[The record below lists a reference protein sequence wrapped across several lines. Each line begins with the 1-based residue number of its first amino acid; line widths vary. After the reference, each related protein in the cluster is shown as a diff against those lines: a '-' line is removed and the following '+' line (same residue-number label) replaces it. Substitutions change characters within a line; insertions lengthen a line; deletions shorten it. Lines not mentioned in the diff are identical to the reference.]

1 MSLSVGYMKIGF
13 TAHIIEGVRNAI
25 TVSVQRMSGEMLSVV
40 YQILQF
46 MMECFI
52 SSQ

>member
-13 TAHIIEGVRNAI
+13 TACTIEGVRNSI
-25 TVSVQRMSGEMLSVV
+25 TVAVQRITGEILSVV

-46 MMECFI
+46 MMECFY